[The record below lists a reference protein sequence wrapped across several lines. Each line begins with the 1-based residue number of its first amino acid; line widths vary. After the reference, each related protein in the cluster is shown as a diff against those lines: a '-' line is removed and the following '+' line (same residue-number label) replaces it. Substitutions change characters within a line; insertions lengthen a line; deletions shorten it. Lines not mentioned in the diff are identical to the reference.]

1 MFCSTRSLLEQRSIW
16 PPLLP
21 LLFDE
26 KRFVSRGE
34 KCSRPPR
41 GADVYMLF
49 FYKALHT
56 ATHDTHLPR
65 LSFSSDEPHREF
77 ATLKASTPNL
87 ILYIPVG
94 HLEHTDS
101 KMTKHYGSSRP

>member
-1 MFCSTRSLLEQRSIW
+1 MLTTASRYRHIYVVLL
-16 PPLLP
+16 
-21 LLFDE
+21 
-26 KRFVSRGE
+26 
-34 KCSRPPR
+34 
-41 GADVYMLF
+41 
-49 FYKALHT
+49 KALHT

-65 LSFSSDEPHREF
+65 LSFSSDEPHREC